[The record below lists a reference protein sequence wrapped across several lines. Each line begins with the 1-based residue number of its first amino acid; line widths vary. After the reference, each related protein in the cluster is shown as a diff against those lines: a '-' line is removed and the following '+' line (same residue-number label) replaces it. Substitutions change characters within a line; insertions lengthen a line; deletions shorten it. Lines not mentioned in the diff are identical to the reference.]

1 MQLINDT
8 LKSTSN
14 LPIQSNLPLGK
25 SGKIYKLANQLVPHV
40 ERSTMAQKHA
50 AMLISG
56 GKAISI
62 GYNHDRMTTQKKLIM
77 SYHAEVHSISNMCNI
92 KNVKHLKRY
101 LNDTERCMSFKEGVA
116 RRQYPKGSRVEK

>member
-1 MQLINDT
+1 MQLKPTNLI
-8 LKSTSN
+8 SN
-14 LPIQSNLPLGK
+14 TANLPLGK
-25 SGKIYKLANQLVPHV
+25 SGKIYRLANQLVPHV
-40 ERSTMAQKHA
+40 ERSTMSQKHA

-92 KNVKHLKRY
+92 KNMKHLKRY
-101 LNDTERCMSFKEGVA
+101 LNDTERCMSFKDSVA